1 MPCHCFICLPD
12 SGMRAKTIFPPAYVC
27 IDEFSGS
34 GIRPEDPAQVIPP
47 GHAEF
52 QEESVMKKMICC
64 IAMFLFSLLAACA
77 YADVTA
83 GNIIPFGSWH
93 QESAALDSSPVL
105 WRVLEVRGDR
115 ALLLSDKALDARPY
129 DLYRVDA
136 AWDTCTLRAWLN
148 TEFLSEAFTP
158 DQQKAI
164 LVTTLDNGSAC
175 PPTEDK
181 LFLLNYPE
189 ARRFL
194 PPEDLIAQYTLYA
207 AQKDGY
213 ARIAFSW
220 TREPDRMINMLGTEC
235 PDPFLISNNA
245 VRPAMWVSLSAMA
258 DPGSAQAQDFT
269 PPTAFV
275 PQQPARETPSGGT
288 VCRCLLLRGP
298 QWGGLNARYGFM
310 LTGLMPDD
318 TVFYPEAGFPE
329 TSGPDVRAGLDE
341 MARLADD
348 DDVTYIVVA
357 AHGEPDCYSFY
368 RTTDYFSKA
377 AYQADDL
384 FKTELVEKAAAI
396 RGRVIILS
404 LSCYSGTLADYCGP
418 LDPARYS
425 VWMSCGR
432 APYFIG
438 STEKMLY
445 NACTAVRD
453 DASGMIELGEI
464 AAFDLRAEDSVP
476 CVYGNPENPVFP
488 ARAR

>member
-1 MPCHCFICLPD
+1 
-12 SGMRAKTIFPPAYVC
+12 
-27 IDEFSGS
+27 
-34 GIRPEDPAQVIPP
+34 
-47 GHAEF
+47 
-52 QEESVMKKMICC
+52 
-64 IAMFLFSLLAACA
+64 
-77 YADVTA
+77 
-83 GNIIPFGSWH
+83 
-93 QESAALDSSPVL
+93 
-105 WRVLEVRGDR
+105 
-115 ALLLSDKALDARPY
+115 
-129 DLYRVDA
+129 
-136 AWDTCTLRAWLN
+136 
-148 TEFLSEAFTP
+148 
-158 DQQKAI
+158 
-164 LVTTLDNGSAC
+164 
-175 PPTEDK
+175 
-181 LFLLNYPE
+181 
-189 ARRFL
+189 
-194 PPEDLIAQYTLYA
+194 
-207 AQKDGY
+207 
-213 ARIAFSW
+213 
-220 TREPDRMINMLGTEC
+220 MLGTEC

-488 ARAR
+488 IRAR